1 MEEMASVDGAW
12 EQLFAGLV
20 ALRSAWPSQEWGYD
34 RRFQSVMS
42 TVTTAQKQQAR
53 AACDSVFKQVFDSD
67 AIAGAPPGPRALAD
81 QYGGVR
87 PGQLLMWNGEPHL
100 PGAFG
105 LWWPWGDGKSVSLRI
120 GLHDV
125 DAPKVRYPR
134 LRDVF
139 GVPQAPPGQG
149 GHGASARSHT

>member
-1 MEEMASVDGAW
+1 MASVEGAW
-12 EQLFAGLV
+12 EQVFAGLA
-20 ALRSAWPSQEWGYD
+20 ALRGAWPSQEWGYD

-42 TVTTAQKQQAR
+42 TITTADKQRAR
-53 AACDSVFKQVFDSD
+53 AACDSLFKSVFDSA
-67 AIAGAPPGPRALAD
+67 AIVGAPPGPRALAD

-87 PGQLLMWNGEPHL
+87 SGQLLLWNGEAGK

-105 LWWPWGDGKSVSLRI
+105 LWWPWGDGQSVSLRV

-125 DAPKVRYPR
+125 DLPKTRYPK

-139 GVPQAPPGQG
+139 SVPQAPPG
-149 GHGASARSHT
+149 HGWSERSHS